1 MEHSLWRSVRWPIL
15 VLAAGL
21 AGVVAAF
28 VLDEVFSSEWSLTIG
43 APALWLLLPVGI
55 GWLAIAVVV
64 HQRRRRST

>member
-43 APALWLLLPVGI
+43 ALHGRCSTFSCSKHSTNKKLR
-55 GWLAIAVVV
+55 
-64 HQRRRRST
+64 QRKDFIH